1 MEPKALCMM
10 GKHSA
15 NGATTPAQD
24 SFFFSNFFFFFAYHL
39 ALTEGIL
46 EKTNFLL
53 VKISSLCWK
62 YSCACQEYVLPQQ
75 VLSWELM
82 FSQMKLLCLLSVS
95 LSDDDQQVKGH
106 VCSRNKWG
114 WSSFLFWLLLF
125 AFPGFKVVTQK
136 IRHMWQLGPSF
147 TACGCVLAGILFKSV
162 GEKKNLR
169 VTMRVADRSITSGLS
184 QSYSYIQDD
193 PSPNPP
199 SAVLCRECRWIL
211 AVLTVLFIYAPA
223 WEPGNLS

>member
-114 WSSFLFWLLLF
+114 WSLFLFWLLLF

-136 IRHMWQLGPSF
+136 IRHMWQFGPILYCLWLCLGRDF
-147 TACGCVLAGILFKSV
+147 VQKCGWE
-162 GEKKNLR
+162 EKFESHNESCRQIYHFWAFPVIFLHSR
-169 VTMRVADRSITSGLS
+169 WS
-184 QSYSYIQDD
+184 Q
-193 PSPNPP
+193 P
-199 SAVLCRECRWIL
+199 
-211 AVLTVLFIYAPA
+211 
-223 WEPGNLS
+223 